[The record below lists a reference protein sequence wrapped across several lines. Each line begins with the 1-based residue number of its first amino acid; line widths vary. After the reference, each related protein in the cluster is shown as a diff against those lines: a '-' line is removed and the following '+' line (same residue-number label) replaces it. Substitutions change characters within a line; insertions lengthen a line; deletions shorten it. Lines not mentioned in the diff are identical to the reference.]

1 MRNFLLFLQGLW
13 LDANLAL
20 KPGAAALRP
29 VWLRPVALFG
39 ILGFHALVLA
49 ARGVAPETASPMTA
63 IEVSLA
69 PMGDDSAESQTRLD
83 EIAPAAPAAEALR
96 QAVAP
101 PPGAEVAE
109 PPKVV
114 APAAE
119 PLPEEKP
126 QPDVTPKPSPNR
138 AERHRE
144 RRKAQES
151 ADQRREA
158 QRARPVA
165 RRGSSASQEASGASR
180 ANYAGLLMA
189 ELNRHRFYPSAA
201 RAAGVTGS
209 VGVAFTVGPSGRVTS
224 QAITRSSGVAALDAA
239 ARTILT
245 SIHAPPPPG
254 GSFYASTSINFH
266 LD

>member
-1 MRNFLLFLQGLW
+1 MRNFPFFSQGLW
-13 LDANLAL
+13 RQANLAL

-49 ARGVAPETASPMTA
+49 ARGVAPETPSPMTA

-69 PMGDDSAESQTRLD
+69 PMGDDSAANQTRLD

-96 QAVAP
+96 EAVAP
-101 PPGAEVAE
+101 PSE

-114 APAAE
+114 APEAE
-119 PLPEEKP
+119 PLPVEKP
-126 QPDVTPKPSPNR
+126 KPEVATTPAPNR
-138 AERHRE
+138 AARE
-144 RRKAQES
+144 RQKRKAQKI
-151 ADQRREA
+151 ADERLQA
-158 QRARPVA
+158 QQARLAA
-165 RRGSSASQEASGASR
+165 RRGSSTSRAASGAAR

-189 ELNRHRFYPSAA
+189 ELNRHRFYPGAA
-201 RAAGVTGS
+201 RAAGVAGS

-245 SIHAPPPPG
+245 FIHAPPPPG